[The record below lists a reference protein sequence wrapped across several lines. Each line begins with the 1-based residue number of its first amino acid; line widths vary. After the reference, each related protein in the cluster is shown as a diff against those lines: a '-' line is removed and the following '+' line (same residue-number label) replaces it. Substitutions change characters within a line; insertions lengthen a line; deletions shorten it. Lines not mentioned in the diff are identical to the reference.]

1 MDQILIADDDNIDR
15 KLLETYLQNS
25 SFEIVSKTNGEEAW
39 NHISSGDNPPQIV
52 IIDWLMPE
60 MDGITLCKKIR
71 EMQSPHYV
79 YIILVTGK
87 AMTADMVEGLEA
99 GADDYLTKPYEKA
112 VLLARINVGAR
123 IVKLEREKNV
133 QLKKI
138 QCTNRKLQ
146 QNMESASGIQ
156 LSLLPAKKCAIHGFH
171 FDWIFKP
178 SDTLGGDMLHIYK
191 LSETKVACYVLDVS
205 GHGTDAALLSVTIRN
220 QLTKNVEAPKNKE
233 SHGYFISAS
242 SEKNVPSDVIGQLSN
257 HYGDLLE
264 RTGHYFT
271 IVYGVLDTETGIFE
285 YISAGHYN
293 PVLIKGQKFVLSEES
308 SGTPIG
314 MFRDQ
319 TYVQQKLQLTKGDR
333 LYLFSDGIIEETNNK
348 EEQFGTDRL
357 AEELKSIPGSP
368 DYLERLLQKAGEW
381 SGTGSF
387 KDDVAIVEISYFS
400 ES

>member
-1 MDQILIADDDNIDR
+1 MDKILIADDDNIDR
-15 KLLETYLQNS
+15 KLLETYLQDS
-25 SFEIVSKTNGEEAW
+25 SFEVVSKTNGEEAW
-39 NHISSGDNPPQIV
+39 NHISSSDSPPQII

-71 EMQSPHYV
+71 GMQSPHYA

-87 AMTADMVEGLEA
+87 TMTADMVEGLEA

-112 VLLARINVGAR
+112 VLLARINVGTR
-123 IVKLEREKNV
+123 IVRLEREKNA

-138 QCTNRKLQ
+138 QSTNRKLQ
-146 QNMESASGIQ
+146 QNMESAAGIQ
-156 LSLLPAKKCAIHGFH
+156 LSLLPAKKWNIHNFQ

-220 QLTKNVEAPKNKE
+220 QLTINSDAPKYE
-233 SHGYFISAS
+233 ETHGSLISAN
-242 SEKNVPSDVIGQLSN
+242 SEQSVPEDVIGQLSN
-257 HYGDLLE
+257 HYGDLLDK
-264 RTGHYFT
+264 TGHYFT

-293 PVLIKGQKFVLSEES
+293 PILIKGQKFVLSEES

-319 TYVQQKLQLTKGDR
+319 SYVQQQVKLSQGDR
-333 LYLFSDGIIEETNNK
+333 LYLFSDGIVEETNEK

-357 AEELKSIPGSP
+357 VEELKSKPGSP
-368 DYLERLLQKAGEW
+368 DYLKELLKKAGEW
-381 SGTGSF
+381 SHADFF
-387 KDDVAIVEISYFS
+387 KDDVAIVEITHLGNK
-400 ES
+400 